1 MKMFLIFWL
10 CVQNPTI
17 SLDQTCVQNV
27 IYDVSYNTKEEC
39 RQASVEL
46 ANELMEIP
54 HTYITTFCTSKFIK
68 NT

>member
-1 MKMFLIFWL
+1 MFLIFWL